1 MKLGTRFYNDLKS
14 KMSKIPIV
22 WPWGIFDLNKLRTR
36 FFSWNI
42 SVFKVN
48 ECRKL
53 YFLLLFITKYFMTS
67 YLSNYDIFTAFVF
80 ILMNQSVNFTL

>member
-48 ECRKL
+48 KCRKL
-53 YFLLLFITKYFMTS
+53 YFLLLFIRKYFTTIHIYQIKIFS
-67 YLSNYDIFTAFVF
+67 PLLYLS
-80 ILMNQSVNFTL
+80 